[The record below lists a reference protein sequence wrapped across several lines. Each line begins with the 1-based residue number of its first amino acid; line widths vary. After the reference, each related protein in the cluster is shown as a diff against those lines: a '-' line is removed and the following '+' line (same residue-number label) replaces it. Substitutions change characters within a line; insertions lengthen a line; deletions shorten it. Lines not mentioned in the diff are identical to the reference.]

1 MKISSRGRYGIR
13 LLVDL
18 AEHAGESHIP
28 LAAAAGRKGISIR
41 YLEQVAI
48 ILRRSGFIRSVKGA
62 SGGYVLAR
70 PAQDIILGDVL
81 RVLEGDMLVVDPPL
95 PDSPENPFQRCV
107 RTMVFDRMNE
117 GIARVIDKKPLSEIV
132 CAEDSEE
139 SLMYFI

>member
-18 AEHAGESHIP
+18 AEHTGESHIP
-28 LAAAAGRKGISIR
+28 LAAAAERKGISIR

-70 PAQDIILGDVL
+70 SPQDIILGDVL

-95 PDSPENPFQRCV
+95 PQSPENSFQRCV

-117 GIARVIDKKPLSEIV
+117 GIARVIDKKSLSEIV
-132 CAEDSEE
+132 CAEDTEE

>member
-13 LLVDL
+13 LLIDL
-18 AEHAGESHIP
+18 AEHAGEPHVP
-28 LAAAAGRKGISIR
+28 LAAAAERKGISIR

-62 SGGYVLAR
+62 SGGYVLSR

-95 PDSPENPFQRCV
+95 PDSPESPFQRCI
-107 RTMVFDRMNE
+107 RLAVFDRMNE
-117 GIARVIDKKPLSEIV
+117 GIARVIDKKSLSEIV
-132 CAEDSEE
+132 CAGDPDE
-139 SLMYFI
+139 SFMYFI